1 MIFYLLRKDRHYLI
15 APLQIPLCTTCSSLW
30 SQSLNLRIDSSV
42 KPDFFT
48 NFQTLRGFSLLCF
61 FPWLIIIRLL
71 IQWPVIKHLIGI
83 GHPRYMQVMQRWK
96 NTHSWCPHGAFDPLD
111 HMNEWDGACV
121 EGFDLIR
128 EIREGFPEE
137 VVLELG
143 SEG

>member
-1 MIFYLLRKDRHYLI
+1 MKKHTKTVPSWSFGSTGTDRH
-15 APLQIPLCTTCSSLW
+15 W
-30 SQSLNLRIDSSV
+30 STV
-42 KPDFFT
+42 
-48 NFQTLRGFSLLCF
+48 
-61 FPWLIIIRLL
+61 
-71 IQWPVIKHLIGI
+71 
-83 GHPRYMQVMQRWK
+83 
-96 NTHSWCPHGAFDPLD
+96 